1 MTKKAKK
8 VERNRAAS
16 DDDAVYDDSDELDE
30 DWVEEDQS
38 PSVVAAEAEVE
49 PRVLSGG
56 NYDLRPTYVVND
68 TFVGHTIT
76 APTTNVART
85 ATVTVANATPPT
97 NQQPWWQG
105 TPPTPYIAV
114 APNPPTTPPW
124 ETNSYKP
131 GGASGPVYPVPPPD
145 ETTTNFKGI
154 FKAAKDSLT
163 TAGRPEAFGTEVHV
177 NTAGAPLPLTN
188 FTAVHSDLGNY
199 TEFPNQ
205 AHPSTLTPAGVQTF
219 TLLAP
224 DNIASG
230 GGTQLLTC
238 TGTNFTK
245 QSVIV
250 VNGVPQTTTFV
261 SNTSITATVTKKA
274 TAGTWSVYIN
284 TGGAQT
290 APRTWTFT

>member
-1 MTKKAKK
+1 MAKK
-8 VERNRAAS
+8 VKKAERSKGAS
-16 DDDAVYDDSDELDE
+16 DDDAVYDDTDELDE

-38 PSVVAAEAEVE
+38 PAVAAVEVE
-49 PRVLSGG
+49 PRVLAGG

-76 APTTNVART
+76 APTTNVSRT

-97 NQQPWWQG
+97 NQQTWWQG

-114 APNPPTTPPW
+114 APNPPTTPAW

-145 ETTTNFKGI
+145 DTTADYKGI

-177 NTAGAPLPLTN
+177 NKTGAPVPLVN
-188 FTAVHSDLGNY
+188 FTATHSDLGNY

-205 AHPSTLTPAGVQTF
+205 AHPSTLTPAGVT
-219 TLLAP
+219 TL
-224 DNIASG
+224 ASISPTSTVSG
-230 GGTQLLTC
+230 AGTQLLTA

-250 VNGVPQTTTFV
+250 VNAVPQTTTFV

-274 TAGTWSVYIN
+274 TAGTWPVIVS

-290 APRTWTFT
+290 APQTWTFT

>member
-1 MTKKAKK
+1 MADPATQEFIEATQGEPPP
-8 VERNRAAS
+8 VLPEQM
-16 DDDAVYDDSDELDE
+16 DAV
-30 DWVEEDQS
+30 
-38 PSVVAAEAEVE
+38 E
-49 PRVLSGG
+49 PQALTGG

-76 APTTNVART
+76 APTTNAPRT

-114 APNPPTTPPW
+114 VPNPPTTPPW

-145 ETTTNFKGI
+145 ETTAGYKGI

-163 TAGRPEAFGTEVHV
+163 TAGRPEAFGTEVHI
-177 NTAGAPLPLTN
+177 NNGTLNGAANAPAPLLNYVST
-188 FTAVHSDLGNY
+188 HSDLGNY

-205 AHPSTLTPAGVQTF
+205 AHPSTLTPAGVT
-219 TLLAP
+219 TLASIAP
-224 DNIASG
+224 PSVASG
-230 GGTQLLTC
+230 GGTQLLTA

-274 TAGTWSVYIN
+274 TAGTWPVIVT

-290 APRTWTFT
+290 AAQTWTFT